1 MFSYVK
7 SINSLIKIVNI
18 EDNKILVMTVH
29 YVHLI
34 LNIIFEN
41 KYQHGEWTSSVFSEN
56 ASLGANWNS
65 FKYLQKLYY
74 AKDNQM
80 LI

>member
-1 MFSYVK
+1 MFSYVE

-18 EDNKILVMTVH
+18 EDNKILVITVH

-41 KYQHGEWTSSVFSEN
+41 KYQHGE
-56 ASLGANWNS
+56 
-65 FKYLQKLYY
+65 
-74 AKDNQM
+74 
-80 LI
+80 